1 MWNLKVKGTDVES
14 YNQRFQELA
23 LMCARMFP
31 KESDKIEKYVGGLP
45 DMIYGSVKASKP
57 RTMQDAIKFAIELMD
72 KKIITF
78 VEHQAELSKPA
89 ATFEKAECGVMS
101 NLEFNDSF
109 AGAHAQVSGF
119 LMFRVVKKLKLLK
132 KPLQKLLYEK
142 GNLYANVVHCR
153 DELDSVQTLLDIDPY
168 NTSLRAK
175 EAACVV
181 AFNEAAL
188 LEERMLKQ
196 RAKITWLKE
205 GDSNS
210 TYFHKAV
217 KSRVSRS
224 RIDAMTNME
233 GVLCE
238 NEQVPVAFV
247 THYEAFLGLV
257 GETIGFV
264 DDNLFKT
271 RLHDQ
276 IALNMIREV
285 TTQEVKQA
293 MFSMGDDKS
302 PGPDGYTVA
311 FFKEAWEIVATDVTD
326 ASGISCGK
334 RHNRVTALQL
344 DSNGLEGS
352 LSPHVGNLTFHRQL
366 DISNNSF
373 QGTISHEIGRL
384 SRLRLLYLHRNKIS
398 GFIPTNLFVVLT
410 LKTFGS
416 VKMS

>member
-89 ATFEKAECGVMS
+89 ATFEKAECGTGLYRSVWS
-101 NLEFNDSF
+101 PTNDNNNNS
-109 AGAHAQVSGF
+109 HC
-119 LMFRVVKKLKLLK
+119 FRVLAAVS
-132 KPLQKLLYEK
+132 
-142 GNLYANVVHCR
+142 NLYANVVHCR

-271 RLHDQ
+271 
-276 IALNMIREV
+276 
-285 TTQEVKQA
+285 
-293 MFSMGDDKS
+293 
-302 PGPDGYTVA
+302 
-311 FFKEAWEIVATDVTD
+311 
-326 ASGISCGK
+326 
-334 RHNRVTALQL
+334 
-344 DSNGLEGS
+344 
-352 LSPHVGNLTFHRQL
+352 
-366 DISNNSF
+366 
-373 QGTISHEIGRL
+373 
-384 SRLRLLYLHRNKIS
+384 
-398 GFIPTNLFVVLT
+398 
-410 LKTFGS
+410 
-416 VKMS
+416 